1 MRTILREQGRRGRLQ
16 RPAMNHAFSAWTGWA
31 LAVAAVVVGYLGYG
45 WRGVALAVTVTAFWL
60 LLQFSRAL
68 RVLRAASA
76 NPVGQ
81 VRNAVMF
88 HAKLHKG
95 MRLPAMLKIT
105 QSLGRKLDGGPAD
118 GQAEIFVWTD
128 AGGDAVRVQLQDG
141 RLTEWQLQRREV
153 DAGAPPEDAPAA

>member
-1 MRTILREQGRRGRLQ
+1 
-16 RPAMNHAFSAWTGWA
+16 MNHAFSAMSGWA

-45 WRGVALAVTVTAFWL
+45 WRGVALAATVTAFWL

-68 RVLRAASA
+68 RVLRTASA

-105 QSLGRKLDGGPAD
+105 QSLGRKLEMVPSSPASPD
-118 GQAEIFVWTD
+118 DEVFAWSD
-128 AGGDAVRVQLQDG
+128 AGGDAVQVHLQAG
-141 RLTEWQLQRREV
+141 RLAEWQLQRREV
-153 DAGAPPEDAPAA
+153 DGGAAPDEAPKNAPPA

>member
-1 MRTILREQGRRGRLQ
+1 V
-16 RPAMNHAFSAWTGWA
+16 NHAFSALSGWA
-31 LAVAAVVVGYLGYG
+31 LAAAAVVVGYWGYG

-68 RVLRAASA
+68 RVLRTASA

-105 QSLGRKLDGGPAD
+105 QSLGRKLEGGSA
-118 GQAEIFVWTD
+118 GAQAEIFVWAD
-128 AGGDAVRVQLQDG
+128 AGGDAVQVHLLAG
-141 RLTEWQLQRREV
+141 RLTEWQLQRCEV
-153 DAGAPPEDAPAA
+153 QGGPGPDAAPKDASAA

>member
-1 MRTILREQGRRGRLQ
+1 
-16 RPAMNHAFSAWTGWA
+16 MNHAFSALTGWA

-45 WRGVALAVTVTAFWL
+45 WRGVALAATVTAFWL

-68 RVLRAASA
+68 RVLRTASA

-95 MRLPAMLKIT
+95 MRLPALLKIT
-105 QSLGRKLDGGPAD
+105 QSLGRKLDGPAD
-118 GQAEIFVWTD
+118 GQAETFVWTD
-128 AGGDAVRVQLQDG
+128 AAGDAVQAHLQGG

-153 DAGAPPEDAPAA
+153 HSSTTHDAAPAA